1 MPMKLLLLAACCLP
15 VLAGCQKKSSSQ
27 QGVKNPISVAV
38 SPQIEEASGI
48 ADSRTH
54 PGALWVIE
62 DSGNP
67 PQLILLGHDGKVQQK
82 FLLPNATNRDW
93 EDVVLSDGYIYIGDI
108 GDNNQKYSAYKI
120 YKVPEPSA
128 NATEIT
134 SYETIQFAYPDGPH
148 DAEGFLVEPQ
158 SGDIYL
164 ITKRDATAQVY
175 KLKAPHST
183 TTINTAE
190 KVGQLQFTGVV
201 SAALA
206 PDGSKLLVKTYTALY
221 QFSRQHNESPGA
233 TLRHTP
239 QKVAYEA
246 EPQGEAVCF
255 KLDGTGYFT
264 LSEQLMGSEVQ
275 LHFYKKQ

>member
-1 MPMKLLLLAACCLP
+1 MKLLLLAACCLP

-82 FLLPNATNRDW
+82 LLLSNATNRDW
-93 EDVVLSDGYIYIGDI
+93 EDVVLSEGYVYIGDI
-108 GDNNQKYSAYKI
+108 GDNDQKYSSYKI

-134 SYETIQFAYPDGPH
+134 SFETIPFAYPDGSH

-158 SGDIYL
+158 TGDIYL
-164 ITKRDATAQVY
+164 ITKRDAAAQVY
-175 KLKAPHST
+175 KIKAPYST
-183 TTINTAE
+183 TTTNVAE
-190 KVGQLQFTGVV
+190 KVGSLQFTSVV

-206 PDGSKLLVKTYTALY
+206 PDGTKVMVKTYDALY
-221 QFSRQHNESPGA
+221 QYPRLNNETIA
-233 TLRHTP
+233 AALVHTP
-239 QKVAYEA
+239 LKMAYEM
-246 EPQGEAVCF
+246 EPQGEAVCY

-264 LSEQLMGSEVQ
+264 LSEQLLGSEVQ
-275 LHFYKKQ
+275 LHYYRKN